1 MGLVA
6 LGGGSGTLVVS
17 GLLYGIGLGAAQPA
31 LIAWCVDLAASTE
44 RGKVMGTFYTAL
56 ELGIATGAIGAGF
69 LVAQVGY
76 TALFLASAGVA
87 LTASGLAVGAIGR
100 AAARRRG

>member
-6 LGGGSGTLVVS
+6 LGGGPGALVVS
-17 GLLYGIGLGAAQPA
+17 GLLYGVGLGAAQPA
-31 LIAWCVDLAASTE
+31 LVAWCVDLAAPTE

-69 LVAQVGY
+69 LVAGTGY
-76 TALFLASAGVA
+76 TTLFLVSAGVSLA
-87 LTASGLAVGAIGR
+87 ASGLALGASGGPASPR
-100 AAARRRG
+100 DG